1 MPRTNRCQKVI
12 IRHLIHNLLN
22 LGRRLPA
29 LSKFRSNSKTST
41 GSQVLSMKNQTN
53 IRGGTDDP
61 ENLIEVTVEQHALL
75 HKQLWEDLGHWQD
88 YAAWQGLSGRMGKEE
103 LIRFIQS
110 KTHKGKIVSEET
122 RKRMSDSQK
131 GKKQS
136 SKTIEKRVSK
146 MRGKKGPPFGEEW
159 KRKLSESRKARPA
172 HNKGISGPLLG
183 TKKEL
188 VM

>member
-1 MPRTNRCQKVI
+1 MSTIYYHKHHI
-12 IRHLIHNLLN
+12 IPEH
-22 LGRRLPA
+22 
-29 LSKFRSNSKTST
+29 
-41 GSQVLSMKNQTN
+41 M
-53 IRGGTDDP
+53 GGTDDP

-146 MRGKKGPPFGEEW
+146 MRGKKRPPFGEEW

-188 VM
+188 VMCPHCDKEGGKPCMMKWHFDNCKMKEAC